1 MAYKKYGMKKRITRR
16 KRNTRRNG
24 TGWKNIAYKA
34 LKTAKFVAGLVNA
47 ESKFFE
53 ANLTATAQTYSGQ
66 IVPLCYPSQGVTV
79 NQREGDSIKMKN
91 LTMRGDIVY
100 NGTNSET
107 VRLIIFNDKENQ
119 ATTAGD
125 ILEYVGSS
133 LSVYSGKN
141 PNLRY
146 DSKILYDKA
155 FIVDANTPIRKFDIV
170 LKIGLHV
177 NFSSGTNTINNNA
190 LKILIIGQNVSG
202 SLVQFISK
210 TTYLDN

>member
-1 MAYKKYGMKKRITRR
+1 MAYKKYGMRKRTVRR
-16 KRNTRRNG
+16 KRYNKKAA
-24 TGWKNIAYKA
+24 TGWKNLAYKA
-34 LKTAKFVAGLVNA
+34 FKTAKFVAGLVNA
-47 ESKFFE
+47 EAKYFE
-53 ANLTATAQTYSGQ
+53 ANLTATAQTYNGQ
-66 IVPLCYPSQGVTV
+66 IVPLCYPSQGIAV

-91 LTMRGDIVY
+91 LTIRGDIVF
-100 NGTNSET
+100 NGTKSET

-125 ILEYVGSS
+125 ILEYTGSS

-141 PNLRY
+141 PNLRF
-146 DSKILYDKA
+146 DSKILYDKT
-155 FIVDANTPIRKFDIV
+155 FIIDANTPIRKFDVV

-177 NFSSGTNTINNNA
+177 NFAAGTTTINNNA
-190 LKILIIGQNVSG
+190 LKILIIGQNASG